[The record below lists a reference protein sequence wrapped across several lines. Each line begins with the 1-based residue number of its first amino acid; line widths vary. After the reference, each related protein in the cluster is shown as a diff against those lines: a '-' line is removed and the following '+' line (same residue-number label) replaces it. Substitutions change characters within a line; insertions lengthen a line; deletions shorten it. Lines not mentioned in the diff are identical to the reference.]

1 MGPRRVAPAAV
12 VRGQG
17 VVGRA
22 EVGGRNDDGGTPLD
36 APLPVVD
43 ALDLE
48 AGPADDAAVEYRRAH
63 CRRLHPVALAVE
75 VPVPARATCNKAKRI
90 TTNIISSK
98 IC

>member
-22 EVGGRNDDGGTPLD
+22 EVGGRDDDGGTPLD
-36 APLPVVD
+36 APLAVVD

-48 AGPADDAAVEYRRAH
+48 AGPADDAAVE
-63 CRRLHPVALAVE
+63 
-75 VPVPARATCNKAKRI
+75 
-90 TTNIISSK
+90 
-98 IC
+98 